1 MKGIGCIWHMMTIGK
16 YLRTKRFFK
25 ELTLQQV
32 VDTVRDD
39 YNFSTST
46 SVLSAIETDKNKI
59 LDGELLFVL
68 SDLYGVKLEELQ
80 ELILKNLKE
89 NNRRK

>member
-1 MKGIGCIWHMMTIGK
+1 MMTIWR

-32 VDTVRDD
+32 VDTVKSD

-59 LDGELLFVL
+59 IDGELLFVL
-68 SDLYGVKLEELQ
+68 SDLYGIDLKELQ
-80 ELILKNLKE
+80 ELILTNLKE
-89 NNRRK
+89 NNNRK

>member
-1 MKGIGCIWHMMTIGK
+1 MVTIGK

-32 VDTVRDD
+32 VDIARSD

-59 LDGELLFVL
+59 IDGELLFVL
-68 SDLYGVKLEELQ
+68 SDLYGADLNELKD
-80 ELILKNLKE
+80 LILKNLKE
-89 NNRRK
+89 NNSRK

>member
-1 MKGIGCIWHMMTIGK
+1 M
-16 YLRTKRFFK
+16 
-25 ELTLQQV
+25 TLQQV
-32 VDTVRDD
+32 VDTVRKD

-59 LDGELLFVL
+59 VDGELLFVL
-68 SDLYGVKLEELQ
+68 ASLYGFDLNELS

-89 NNRRK
+89 SNSRK

>member
-1 MKGIGCIWHMMTIGK
+1 MMTIGR

-32 VDTVRDD
+32 VDTVKTD

-59 LDGELLFVL
+59 VDGELLFVL
-68 SDLYGVKLEELQ
+68 SNLYGVDLNEIS

-89 NNRRK
+89 NNSRR